1 MKKSGVSVFLGMI
14 LCFSLFAVNAQALNY
29 MLLETIPISAGANV
43 MYVGDMDGDGILDIV
58 LRNGSSSGKIE
69 VIEREGAAFV
79 TRYSFPFSDYRSSTV
94 ADVDDDGRPEILV
107 AKGYSALIYEASGDN
122 TYGQINTISGLGKV
136 ESNVVG
142 GDSNG
147 DGIKEFLIAQ
157 EYRGLGIYQANGDND
172 YTFVDYLGASPPN
185 ASLSGVFSLGS
196 ETITVFYGQY
206 SVWECR
212 IYDDA
217 YSFTIPKTNWRGFSF
232 GDTDGDGQG
241 EIIGRNELNGEYE
254 ILDYPSGELIV
265 AFTDYFAS
273 LIDVDEDGWSELY
286 SYTGNVFSLAHR
298 NGTDITEIYN
308 SGDLLTGF
316 DGAIRGGILAIGD
329 TNGDFGL
336 ELAVVQG
343 DNVHILEP
351 GGTNQPPVC
360 DAGPDQTVELVSND
374 GTVVTLDG
382 SGSTDPDSS
391 PETNDDIVSFEW
403 YENGTLLGNGEIL
416 EYTFHLGEHIVKL
429 FVMDSE
435 GFTSEDEVVIVVE
448 DTTPPDVTI
457 SVSPEILWP
466 PNNKLRNVTIGG
478 EVTDLSESVS
488 LEFSVVDEYGDYEP
502 DLSYFGE
509 EIQLK
514 ASRKGKDKDGRVY
527 TIKVIATDSSGNTVS
542 AMTNVVVPHDM
553 KKK

>member
-316 DGAIRGGILAIGD
+316 DGAIDR
-329 TNGDFGL
+329 
-336 ELAVVQG
+336 
-343 DNVHILEP
+343 
-351 GGTNQPPVC
+351 
-360 DAGPDQTVELVSND
+360 
-374 GTVVTLDG
+374 
-382 SGSTDPDSS
+382 
-391 PETNDDIVSFEW
+391 
-403 YENGTLLGNGEIL
+403 
-416 EYTFHLGEHIVKL
+416 K
-429 FVMDSE
+429 
-435 GFTSEDEVVIVVE
+435 
-448 DTTPPDVTI
+448 
-457 SVSPEILWP
+457 
-466 PNNKLRNVTIGG
+466 
-478 EVTDLSESVS
+478 
-488 LEFSVVDEYGDYEP
+488 SVV
-502 DLSYFGE
+502 
-509 EIQLK
+509 
-514 ASRKGKDKDGRVY
+514 
-527 TIKVIATDSSGNTVS
+527 
-542 AMTNVVVPHDM
+542 
-553 KKK
+553 